1 MLEPI
6 IIVGAIRAMRSESF
20 RESPL
25 HNRMVFIW
33 NDYNIEHLSVLR
45 CFGDRSPMSYRLILL
60 LLPILKN
67 ES

>member
-6 IIVGAIRAMRSESF
+6 IIVGAI

-45 CFGDRSPMSYRLILL
+45 CFGASAIIRL
-60 LLPILKN
+60 
-67 ES
+67 